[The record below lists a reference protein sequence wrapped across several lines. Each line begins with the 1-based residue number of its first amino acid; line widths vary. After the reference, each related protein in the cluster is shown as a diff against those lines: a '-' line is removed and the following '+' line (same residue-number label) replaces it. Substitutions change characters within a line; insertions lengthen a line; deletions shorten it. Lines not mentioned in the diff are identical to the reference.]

1 MIVGILED
9 WIDTVRDWCD
19 LGARRETIGAWWQR
33 HRNFSAARRAVL
45 YDKLHDFCG
54 QGRRVSLRE
63 ALAELHQRALEDGD
77 SVHHVLGRIL
87 MRLRQHPTLTT
98 LALKPYLPTAEFT
111 MLHAADEAGRIADG
125 LANARDAARN
135 LAEILADLKAAA
147 VGPALS
153 MAMLGAVIYAMPA
166 LIVDVLIDLVP
177 SDRWPTF
184 SLPML
189 WLGQH
194 VPDFAHWLLLGMG
207 GLACLIARRLSDW
220 TGATR
225 SWLDQHVMPWS
236 LYRSYQGATT
246 MIALSGLKRSG
257 RGLRHA
263 LEGIVR
269 EATPWLRGHLDEMIA
284 RLSMQGATVVQAM
297 DTGLLDKDVMRSL
310 RDYARADA
318 ETKALESLGA
328 SCVVQLRRRIAR
340 LSMVGRYTTMVL
352 LVLVFL
358 YINGAV
364 YAVTLAARDHV
375 QELQNGIPP

>member
-1 MIVGILED
+1 MIARMLED
-9 WIDTVRDWCD
+9 WRDTLRDWCD
-19 LGARRETIGAWWQR
+19 IAAQREAFADWWQR
-33 HRNFSAARRAVL
+33 WRHFGASRRAMF

-63 ALAELHQRALEDGD
+63 ALVELHQRALEDRD
-77 SVHHVLGRIL
+77 PVHRTLGTIL
-87 MRLRQHPTLTT
+87 ERLRQHPTLTT
-98 LALKPYLPTAEFT
+98 LALKPYLPAAEFT
-111 MLHAADEAGRIADG
+111 MLHASDEAGRIADG
-125 LANARDAARN
+125 LANARDAARH
-135 LAEILADLKAAA
+135 LADIVADLRSAAA
-147 VGPALS
+147 GPAMSL
-153 MAMLGAVIYAMPA
+153 AMLLAVVYAMPT
-166 LIVDVLIDLVP
+166 LIVDVLVDLVP
-177 SDRWPTF
+177 ADRWPTF

-189 WLGQH
+189 WLGRH
-194 VPDFAHWLLLGMG
+194 VPETGHWVLLAVAI
-207 GLACLIARRLSDW
+207 LAWMVFRNLPDW
-220 TGATR
+220 CGRTR
-225 SWLDQHVMPWS
+225 NWLDQHIVPWS

-269 EATPWLRGHLDEMIA
+269 EATPWLRVHLDEMIV

-297 DTGLLDKDVMRSL
+297 DTGLLDREIMRNL

-318 ETKALESLGA
+318 ETKALEALG
-328 SCVVQLRRRIAR
+328 SNCVKQLRRRISS
-340 LSMVGRYTTMVL
+340 LSAAGRYVTMVL

-358 YINGAV
+358 YVNAAV